1 MPRMILNVDALAHNS
16 RMTARYSAD
25 WGVTLL
31 PVLKGIAS
39 HPEAVKVLRANGF
52 YRFGFAE
59 PDEPALFGAA
69 DLRPDQRV
77 LIQLTPLSRV
87 REVAEV
93 YGRTFQAAPEIMAAL
108 DEAVGGG
115 GLPPREIVIM
125 VDLGDVR
132 EGVGEAEVGP
142 VLDFALGLKNL
153 KVAGLG
159 TTMAC
164 LSDCLPPLSNL
175 AGRLNKLKE
184 LFEAKG
190 VAEPVVSVGGSFFC
204 GWLAEN
210 PAGSI
215 TELRLGDPF
224 ILGEDIYRQA
234 ALPGGPF
241 RQDVCEFVAEVVEIR
256 DREIGPESESEC
268 LHHLDGQARV
278 LPGPVGRRR
287 RALLDAGRFHISLG
301 GILSSEPLILGRFK
315 CHLQGAVITGIT
327 AGYLVLDITDCRQRV
342 QVGQHISFHPGYW
355 AMARAFRN
363 PTTLISVKQD
373 EPKPAGLPSN

>member
-31 PVLKGIAS
+31 PVLKGLAS

-52 YRFGFAE
+52 SRFGFAE
-59 PDEPALFGAA
+59 PDEPSLFGGT
-69 DLRPDQRV
+69 DVPSDQRV

-87 REVAEV
+87 REVAEGF
-93 YGRTFQAAPEIMAAL
+93 GRTFQAAPEVMAAL
-108 DEAVGGG
+108 DEAVKGS
-115 GLPPREIVIM
+115 GLPPREIVVM
-125 VDLGDVR
+125 VDLGDAR

-142 VLDFALGLKNL
+142 VLDLACGLKNL
-153 KVAGLG
+153 KVVGLG
-159 TTMAC
+159 TTMGC
-164 LSDCLPPLSNL
+164 LSDCFPPLSNL
-175 AGRLNKLKE
+175 AGRLNKLKK

-210 PAGSI
+210 TAGSI

-241 RQDVCEFVAEVVEIR
+241 RKDVCEFVAEVVEIR
-256 DREIGPESESEC
+256 DREIVPESEGEC

-278 LPGPVGRRR
+278 RPGPVGRRR
-287 RALLDAGRFHISLG
+287 RALLDVGRFHISLG
-301 GILSSEPLILGRFK
+301 GLLDSEPQILDHFQCR
-315 CHLQGAVITGIT
+315 LAGAVITGIT
-327 AGYLVLDITDCRQRV
+327 AGYLVLDIADCRQLV

-363 PTTLISVKQD
+363 PTTLISVKKD
-373 EPKPAGLPSN
+373 ALKPACPPSA